1 MANHGKLEEYDS
13 QEEWSQYIEQLEFY
27 FEANGV
33 DDEDKQRAILL
44 SVCGS
49 KTYKLIRNLIT
60 PNKPSEKTFAEL
72 VELAIVQRFKFNT
85 RFTKPGESIASYV
98 AELRSLSEH
107 CDFKLEEMLRGRLVC
122 GINDEQ
128 IQRRLLAESSL
139 DFKKAMKIATSME
152 TAVKN
157 ARYLTHQMAN
167 ANINTEK
174 SATLHSVD
182 NQGQGNQLWS
192 KPECGRCGG
201 KHDPQQCKFRDAD
214 DEIEEEDDNYGIY
227 SLGKGQAEPYVV
239 DVLVSNESL
248 KMEVDTGAAVSVM
261 NEDTYTLLKKK
272 HPNLELKESKVRLNT
287 YTGEQVKVL
296 GQLETS
302 VKYDDQEGVW
312 PLLVITGKGPNLIGR
327 NWLQKI
333 KINWENLFQLK
344 EDKNTSVK
352 VNKLLEKYEKVFH
365 EELETFSGPKAKIYV
380 AEDASPKYYKARPV
394 PYALREK
401 VEKELE
407 RLQEVGTIEPVQFAD
422 WAAPIVPIVKDDKS
436 IRICGDY
443 KVTVNQATKLDNY
456 PIPKAEDLFATLSGG
471 EKFIKLDMSQA

>member
-13 QEEWSQYIEQLEFY
+13 QEEWSQYIERLEFY

-49 KTYKLIRNLIT
+49 ETYKLIPNLIM
-60 PNKPSEKTFAEL
+60 PNKPPEKTFAEL
-72 VELAIVQRFKFNT
+72 VELVQQHQHPKPSAIVQRFKFNT
-85 RFTKPGESIASYV
+85 RFRKPGESIASYV

-107 CDFKLEEMLRGRLVC
+107 CDFKSTLEEMLRDRLVC

-128 IQRRLLAESSL
+128 IQCRLLAESSL

-157 ARYLTHQMAN
+157 AQYLTHQMAN
-167 ANINTEK
+167 AKINTEK
-174 SATLHSVD
+174 PATLHRVD
-182 NQGQGNQLWS
+182 NQGQGNQPWS
-192 KPECGRCGG
+192 KPECGQCGG
-201 KHDPQQCKFRDAD
+201 KHDPQQCKFRDAECFLCHKKGHIARKCRSNTKATGKHQRNDNPNSGTSSNYLNMKD

-227 SLGKGQAEPYVV
+227 SLGKGQAICCMSEPYVV

-248 KMEVDTGAAVSVM
+248 KMEVNTGAAVSVM

-272 HPNLELKESKVRLNT
+272 HPNLELKESK
-287 YTGEQVKVL
+287 
-296 GQLETS
+296 
-302 VKYDDQEGVW
+302 
-312 PLLVITGKGPNLIGR
+312 
-327 NWLQKI
+327 
-333 KINWENLFQLK
+333 LK

-365 EELETFSGPKAKIYV
+365 EELGTFSGPKAKIYV

-407 RLQEVGTIEPVQFAD
+407 RLQEEGTIEPVQFAD

-443 KVTVNQATKLDNY
+443 KVTVNQAAK
-456 PIPKAEDLFATLSGG
+456 
-471 EKFIKLDMSQA
+471 

>member
-13 QEEWSQYIEQLEFY
+13 QEEWSQYIERLEFY

-49 KTYKLIRNLIT
+49 KTNKFIRNLIT

-72 VELAIVQRFKFNT
+72 VELVQQHQHPKPSAIVQRFKFNT
-85 RFTKPGESIASYV
+85 RFRKPGESIASYV
-98 AELRSLSEH
+98 AELRSVSEH
-107 CDFKLEEMLRGRLVC
+107 CDFKSTLEEMLRDRLEC

-157 ARYLTHQMAN
+157 PRDLTHQMAN
-167 ANINTEK
+167 TNINTEQP
-174 SATLHSVD
+174 ATLHRGD
-182 NQGQGNQLWS
+182 NQGQGNHPWS

-201 KHDPQQCKFRDAD
+201 KHDPQQCKFRDAECFLCHKKD
-214 DEIEEEDDNYGIY
+214 DEIEEEDGNYGIY

-261 NEDTYTLLKKK
+261 NEDTYTSLKKK

-302 VKYDDQEGVW
+302 VKYEDQEGVW

-333 KINWENLFQLK
+333 KINWKNLFQLK

-365 EELETFSGPKAKIYV
+365 EELGTFSGPKAKIYV

-394 PYALREK
+394 PYASREK

-407 RLQEVGTIEPVQFAD
+407 RL
-422 WAAPIVPIVKDDKS
+422 
-436 IRICGDY
+436 
-443 KVTVNQATKLDNY
+443 
-456 PIPKAEDLFATLSGG
+456 
-471 EKFIKLDMSQA
+471 

>member
-13 QEEWSQYIEQLEFY
+13 QEEWSQYIERLEFY

-60 PNKPSEKTFAEL
+60 PRKPSEKTFAEL
-72 VELAIVQRFKFNT
+72 VEFVQQHQHPKPSAIVQRFKFNT
-85 RFTKPGESIASYV
+85 RFRKPGESIASYV

-107 CDFKLEEMLRGRLVC
+107 CDFKSTLEEMLRDRLVS
-122 GINDEQ
+122 GINEEQ

-157 ARYLTHQMAN
+157 ARDLTHQMAN

-174 SATLHSVD
+174 PATLHRVD
-182 NQGQGNQLWS
+182 NQGQGNQPWS
-192 KPECGRCGG
+192 KPECGRRGG
-201 KHDPQQCKFRDAD
+201 KHDPQQCKFRDAECFLCHKKGHIARKCRSNTKETGKNQRNDNPNSGTSSNYLNMKD

-227 SLGKGQAEPYVV
+227 SLGKEQAEPYVV

-261 NEDTYTLLKKK
+261 NEDTYTLMKKK

-287 YTGEQVKVL
+287 YAGEQVKVL
-296 GQLETS
+296 GQVETS
-302 VKYDDQEGVW
+302 VKYEDQEGVW
-312 PLLVITGKGPNLIGR
+312 PLVVITGKGPNLIGR

-333 KINWENLFQLK
+333 KINW
-344 EDKNTSVK
+344 S
-352 VNKLLEKYEKVFH
+352 Y
-365 EELETFSGPKAKIYV
+365 
-380 AEDASPKYYKARPV
+380 
-394 PYALREK
+394 
-401 VEKELE
+401 
-407 RLQEVGTIEPVQFAD
+407 
-422 WAAPIVPIVKDDKS
+422 
-436 IRICGDY
+436 
-443 KVTVNQATKLDNY
+443 
-456 PIPKAEDLFATLSGG
+456 
-471 EKFIKLDMSQA
+471 